1 MMEKKLL
8 TQEEQAIDWL
18 KNEIKKDQ
26 IELTKEKERMIQSI
40 KTMKIDEI
48 IKPKEKLTIWKRI
61 RKVMMGY

>member
-1 MMEKKLL
+1 MEKKLL

-48 IKPKEKLTIWKRI
+48 IKPKEKLTLWRRI

>member
-1 MMEKKLL
+1 MEKKLL